1 MVVVRL
7 FLYTRRN
14 MEEFNQGKLDTLVNI
29 FSEMMKNKEFAM
41 LLKQKEKQ
49 EHEEKLEFTEKEINK
64 MPSEFK
70 RIFIHDKFRA
80 KIYKRKTKT
89 NMEELIKLLQEEK
102 EKGSE
107 VMALTLVI
115 KRDYRLYAVSCNS
128 SNEMAYQELL

>member
-1 MVVVRL
+1 MGVKVRVRSSTGCIAL
-7 FLYTRRN
+7 ISV
-14 MEEFNQGKLDTLVNI
+14 K
-29 FSEMMKNKEFAM
+29 
-41 LLKQKEKQ
+41 
-49 EHEEKLEFTEKEINK
+49 
-64 MPSEFK
+64 
-70 RIFIHDKFRA
+70 

-128 SNEMAYQELL
+128 SNEITYQELL